1 MFKGAIYTIV
11 DLLTRCVR
19 ALARF
24 RQGPALPERKQDA
37 AGDKAERDAKARPG
51 WERAAR
57 EDKIGDEDLGPD
69 ENEDQRKRMAES
81 GPEESKNP
89 EEMVRDTMETALFQ
103 MGSARALQRRE
114 QPFPGIL

>member
-69 ENEDQRKRMAES
+69 ETRTSASAWLRWWKRWIIA
-81 GPEESKNP
+81 
-89 EEMVRDTMETALFQ
+89 D
-103 MGSARALQRRE
+103 SAK
-114 QPFPGIL
+114 